1 MVKAKH
7 SPQYNP
13 DLSGLQYVTLTL
25 RQMRPL
31 TTVKQLGGR
40 FGFEPGSLNLM
51 LNRLKK
57 DVREVKKITEL
68 LLESHAEDQAQLNQR
83 KLAATSATGE

>member
-13 DLSGLQYVTLTL
+13 DLNGLQYATWTL

-31 TTVKQLGGR
+31 TTFKQLGVDSVLS
-40 FGFEPGSLNLM
+40 PGSLNLM
-51 LNRLKK
+51 LNRLEKK
-57 DVREVKKITEL
+57 MFEKLKKL
-68 LLESHAEDQAQLNQR
+68 LNYC
-83 KLAATSATGE
+83 

>member
-13 DLSGLQYVTLTL
+13 DLSGLQYATLTL
-25 RQMRPL
+25 RQMRSL

-40 FGFEPGSLNLM
+40 FSFEPGSLNLM
-51 LNRLKK
+51 LNRLEKK
-57 DVREVKKITEL
+57 MFEKLKKL
-68 LLESHAEDQAQLNQR
+68 LNYC
-83 KLAATSATGE
+83 